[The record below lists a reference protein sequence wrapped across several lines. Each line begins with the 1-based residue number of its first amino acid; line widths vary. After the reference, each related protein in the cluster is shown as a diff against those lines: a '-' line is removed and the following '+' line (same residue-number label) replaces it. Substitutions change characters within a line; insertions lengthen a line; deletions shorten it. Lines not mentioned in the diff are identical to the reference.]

1 MVSANLEQV
10 INLPGFGIR
19 QSDGRIHWFPKSN
32 PRCLQEPVN
41 DKEAKEEQATED

>member
-32 PRCLQEPVN
+32 PRCLPEPVN